1 MTRLDYCNVALAGL
15 PQCDFDPLQT
25 IVNAAARLTAGTRKF
40 DHITPPLI
48 DLHWLRVPE
57 RILYKLSV
65 LTHRC
70 LYGSAPKYLT
80 DLIQSVATIES

>member
-1 MTRLDYCNVALAGL
+1 MTRVDYCNVVLTGH
-15 PQCDFDPLQT
+15 PRCDLDPLQT
-25 IVNAAARLTAGTRKF
+25 IVNAAARLTADARKF

-57 RILYKLSV
+57 RILYKLCV

-80 DLIQSVATIES
+80 NLI